1 MREVEGEPRVLGV
14 KDLFPPAFYRAYNDF
29 ITERCETICMDG
41 GRGSVKS
48 TAAGY
53 FTLFGLERDRRIALA
68 AKKAGDRHWR
78 RHLTHAVCY
87 RKVAGTLADSC
98 FSQLQWCADKLGLTS
113 KYRFTKTPLKIER
126 IGTGQRILF
135 RGLDDPQKSRSIKM
149 PFGYIKYLHWEE
161 LTEFDGIEEVQDVTR
176 SVQRGGHKFMTF
188 YTYNPPETSSNW
200 VNYALAKLEAED
212 PTFHRYHSDYR
223 SVNPNWL
230 GEKFFRDAEI
240 LRRINERAYR
250 HIYLGEITGNGG
262 TVFPNVKR
270 VRLTDDDIAR
280 FDNIRWGADFGL
292 RDPTVLL
299 GMHYD
304 SSRRRL
310 IIFDEVYHPDMTL
323 DEIETEFKRHHFGFE
338 YIMGDSAS
346 AQLIVSLRSRGVPII
361 PVEKYG
367 DFRMLVT
374 KWLQSCTEILIDDR
388 RCPNTYREF
397 IESEYEKDKA
407 GEFTG
412 RIPDG
417 NDHGIDSCR
426 YAVSRLAKYD
436 SIFN

>member
-1 MREVEGEPRVLGV
+1 MAKVLTY
-14 KDLFPPAFYRAYNDF
+14 KDIFAPTFWRAWNDF
-29 ITERCETICMDG
+29 YNETCETLCLDG
-41 GRGSVKS
+41 GRGSGKS
-48 TAAGY
+48 SAAD
-53 FTLFGLERDRRIALA
+53 TMVLCGLERDRRVALA
-68 AKKAGDRHWR
+68 AKNTGDRHWR
-78 RHLTHAVCY
+78 RFLTHAVCY

-98 FSQLQWCADKLGLTS
+98 FSQLQWSADKLGLTS
-113 KYRFTKTPLKIER
+113 LYKFRKTPLSIER
-126 IGTGQRILF
+126 MGTGQRILF

-200 VNYALAKLEAED
+200 VNYALAKLEDED
-212 PTFHRYHSDYR
+212 PTFKRYHSDYR
-223 SVNPNWL
+223 SVPPEWL

-250 HIYLGEITGNGG
+250 HVYLGEVTGNGG
-262 TVFPNVKR
+262 TVFPNVKK
-270 VRLTDDDIAR
+270 VRLSQKDIDS

-299 GMHYD
+299 GCHYD
-304 SSRRRL
+304 SSLNRL
-310 IIFDEVYHPDMTL
+310 IIFDEVYKPDMTL
-323 DEIETEFKRHHFGFE
+323 DEIEKEFNAHHFGYE

-346 AQLIVSLRSRGVPII
+346 AQLIVSLRSRGVPIV

-397 IESEYEKDKA
+397 INMEYEKNKA

-417 NDHGIDSCR
+417 NDHAVDSCR
-426 YAVSRLAKYD
+426 YAVSKLAKYYSKFD
-436 SIFN
+436 